1 MTSRLRRQISSAAA
15 GCARRHRAAVR
26 PVSAGPV
33 AQHRHHGGGARHC
46 RDGAQPLHRLYR
58 PGLVRP
64 RRLVR
69 HRRLCGR
76 ADPAQLVQ
84 QRYLPAAAA
93 GGGRRRRHRDL
104 RRLRHPAPARRLFL
118 AADAGA
124 VGADL
129 HHRLPLDR
137 GDRRRG
143 RPRRLEARQH
153 RAVQPRQCAELLH
166 RRLRA
171 LPRRALSPAAAGAL
185 AVRPC
190 ADGDPREPVAR
201 HLPGLSG
208 RALQARRLRD
218 LGRRDRFC
226 RRADRIPEL
235 PGLRRSGLGAVLRR
249 VARDRR
255 DRRHAQHAGAGDR
268 RAVLHP
274 VPRIVFDLDLE
285 LAAVVRPDLRRL
297 RAVFAGRPRRH
308 LGDAVKTLVAAA
320 GRSRRDEPPENL
332 RRPAA
337 AGLPAA
343 ERARRHRARGARRL
357 EDVLAAFAR

>member
-1 MTSRLRRQISSAAA
+1 MTSAFLTKYRPLLSSR
-15 GCARRHRAAVR
+15 ARRHRAAVR
-26 PVSAGPV
+26 PLSAWPV

-58 PGLVRP
+58 PRLVRP

-69 HRRLCGR
+69 HRRLCGG
-76 ADPAQLVQ
+76 ADPAQLV
-84 QRYLPAAAA
+84 RRRHLPAAAA
-93 GGGRRRRHRDL
+93 GGHRRRRHRDL

-124 VGADL
+124 VGAGL

-143 RPRRLEARQH
+143 RPRRPEARQH

-171 LPRRALSPAAAGAL
+171 LPRRALSAAAAGAL

-201 HLPGLSG
+201 HLSGLSG

-218 LGRRDRFC
+218 LGRGHRLC

-249 VARDRR
+249 TARDRR

-274 VPRIVFDLDLE
+274 VPRIVFDLDVE
-285 LAAVVRPDLRRL
+285 LAAVVRPRSSSPSCCTRRAASSASG
-297 RAVFAGRPRRH
+297 RRSQNAGGRRRKKPPR
-308 LGDAVKTLVAAA
+308 
-320 GRSRRDEPPENL
+320 
-332 RRPAA
+332 
-337 AGLPAA
+337 
-343 ERARRHRARGARRL
+343 
-357 EDVLAAFAR
+357 